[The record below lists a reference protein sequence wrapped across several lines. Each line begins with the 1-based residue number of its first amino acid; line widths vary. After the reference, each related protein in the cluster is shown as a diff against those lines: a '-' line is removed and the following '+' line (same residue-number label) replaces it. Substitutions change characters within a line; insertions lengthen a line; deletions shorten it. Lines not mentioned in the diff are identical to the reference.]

1 MLGIDYGH
9 SIDVWSLACV
19 VAELFTGRTLF
30 TGDDEAQQLSEIAK
44 KIGPPPRSVIHESTN
59 SDSRVDVRVL
69 TARDDD
75 DDARTGAS
83 TSTRKASARS
93 RAVVEC
99 DDARFNSFLRQALRW
114 DKARRL
120 TPERALTHRFLNR
133 VALR

>member
-1 MLGIDYGH
+1 M
-9 SIDVWSLACV
+9 
-19 VAELFTGRTLF
+19 AELFTGRTLF

-83 TSTRKASARS
+83 TSTRKASARL

-120 TPERALTHRFLNR
+120 TPERALAHRFLNR

>member
-69 TARDDD
+69 TAIDD

-83 TSTRKASARS
+83 TSTRKASAR
-93 RAVVEC
+93 
-99 DDARFNSFLRQALRW
+99 
-114 DKARRL
+114 ARRRRVRR
-120 TPERALTHRFLNR
+120 RAF
-133 VALR
+133 